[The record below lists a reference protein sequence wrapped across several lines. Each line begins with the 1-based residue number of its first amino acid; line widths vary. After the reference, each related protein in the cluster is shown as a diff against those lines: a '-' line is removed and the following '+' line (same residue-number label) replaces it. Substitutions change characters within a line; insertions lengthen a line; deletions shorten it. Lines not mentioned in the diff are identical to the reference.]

1 MVRAIVKYC
10 AMPRLPFLSLV
21 LIAIAV
27 AVEANPRANDRRF
40 LGISKLIFIH
50 RSSLVAVHSQ
60 IIRCYTLRE
69 CILSLPAVIFLFR
82 GSKFYTFHQ
91 NS

>member
-1 MVRAIVKYC
+1 MVSAVVKNC

-50 RSSLVAVHSQ
+50 RSS
-60 IIRCYTLRE
+60 
-69 CILSLPAVIFLFR
+69 
-82 GSKFYTFHQ
+82 
-91 NS
+91 